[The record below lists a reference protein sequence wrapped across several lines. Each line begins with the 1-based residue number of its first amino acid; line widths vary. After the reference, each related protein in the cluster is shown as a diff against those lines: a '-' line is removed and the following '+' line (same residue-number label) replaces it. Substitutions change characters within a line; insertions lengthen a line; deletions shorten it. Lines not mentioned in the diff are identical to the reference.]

1 MCLDELKSLKEWAE
15 NGFQKIKSHLDG
27 LMGVEGRKEEE
38 IFWRMMQKKAS
49 ACVTIVNSKF
59 DKLKELHQNY
69 KTGFEMS
76 LAEKAKILK
85 ISKNKKK
92 VEKRKT

>member
-1 MCLDELKSLKEWAE
+1 MKHILNENYHLISYGSFNMCLDELKSLKEWAE
-15 NGFQKIKSHLDG
+15 NGFQKIKSHLDS

-69 KTGFEMS
+69 KTGFE
-76 LAEKAKILK
+76 
-85 ISKNKKK
+85 
-92 VEKRKT
+92 R